1 MAGKTEILDAIAEA
15 MQVPKREAET
25 AYDAFLNALTAAFR
39 RGEKVSIPGLGAF
52 TVADRPE
59 RQGRN
64 PKTGETIRIAAS
76 RTVKFK
82 AGRELKQLVNPGPDA
97 KANT

>member
-1 MAGKTEILDAIAEA
+1 MAGKTEIIDAIAEA
-15 MQVPKREAET
+15 MQVSRREAET
-25 AYDAFLNALTAAFR
+25 AYEAFLSALTLAFR
-39 RGEKVSIPGLGAF
+39 RGEKVSIPGLGSF
-52 TVADRPE
+52 VVADRPE

-82 AGRELKQLVNPGPDA
+82 AGKELKQVVNPGPDA
-97 KANT
+97 KA

>member
-1 MAGKTEILDAIAEA
+1 MAGKTEVIDAIAEA
-15 MQVPKREAET
+15 MQVSKREAET
-25 AYDAFLNALTAAFR
+25 AYEAFLNALTLAFR
-39 RGEKVSIPGLGAF
+39 RGEKVSIPGLGSF
-52 TVADRPE
+52 VVADRPE

-82 AGRELKQLVNPGPDA
+82 AGKELKQAVNPGPDA
-97 KANT
+97 KA

>member
-1 MAGKTEILDAIAEA
+1 MSGKTEIIDAIAGATQASRRDAEA
-15 MQVPKREAET
+15 
-25 AYDAFLNALTAAFR
+25 AYDAFLNALTVALQ
-39 RGEKVSIPGLGAF
+39 RGEKVTLAGLGSFA
-52 TVADRPE
+52 VADRPE

-82 AGRELKQLVNPGPDA
+82 PGRELKQIFNT
-97 KANT
+97 KAD

>member
-1 MAGKTEILDAIAEA
+1 MAGKIEIIDAIADA
-15 MQVPKREAET
+15 TNASKRDADL
-25 AYDAFLNALTAAFR
+25 AYDAFLNAITLALR
-39 RGEKVSIPGLGAF
+39 RGERVNIAGLGSFA
-52 TVADRPE
+52 VAERPE

-82 AGRELKQLVNPGPDA
+82 AGKELKQLVNSKTD
-97 KANT
+97 